1 MNDKEKETKPTQ
13 AHQELR
19 IHTALGDDALLLVS
33 FRYAEELGR
42 PFRLDAVVEAARP
55 GLKPEDLIGTPA
67 TLTIVRHDGQPRFIN
82 GVVCRVAQPA
92 EARANLVYDLTIHPL
107 LYLLSRT
114 SDCRIFQPS
123 DDALTKPVTP
133 LSIVKDVL
141 EEHRID
147 VEDRTRGTYPETRFT
162 VQYRETDL
170 NFISRL
176 MEKYGIYYFFRHEN
190 GRHVMVLVDEIA
202 QHDPLDGHGE
212 LIYHHGARMIQG
224 TIHDW
229 RVESEIQTE
238 TVALNDFDMFAPA
251 KDLRVSKELAT
262 RRVDKASEL
271 YDYPG
276 EYYETGVGENLA
288 RTRAE
293 ELGAHGKIYIARTDA
308 RGITAGGTF
317 TLKDPTQALRTDGK
331 KSFLVVATAVE
342 ASVAGHSSHAQRP
355 THFAC
360 TFRCI
365 STDRPFRP
373 ARITPRPIV
382 TGPQT
387 AIVVG
392 PNDEEIH
399 TDELG
404 RVKVRFHW
412 DRYHEADD
420 RASCWVRV
428 SQAWAG
434 KNWGAMFLPRVGHE
448 VVVEFLEGDPDR
460 PIITGRVYNND
471 HKPPYELPAHKTVST
486 IKSLSTK
493 KGGGGGGFNELRFE
507 DSKDS
512 EQVFLHAQ
520 RRMDLRVRANLYET
534 VGGNREERVGNKDK
548 GDHNIFVCGDT
559 NDHRKGG
566 EYYKTE
572 KVVNHTVLDDV
583 VEDLQKN
590 QTVKVAERLTLNAKE
605 IVQEA
610 QQTLSLKG
618 NTVTAQGAQALNLK
632 AGSVFVEGTQA
643 VHLKV
648 GGNFVVI
655 DAAGVS
661 INGTKVGINSGGAAQ
676 GAGSPLSATDPTIEE
691 PIEAASATTAL
702 PGQKGRGKGSKRTR
716 TRRTVPLLRAP
727 DPPPPVTPGTTAFGP
742 ATADEVELVEVVEV
756 IGRAGTT
763 DPTAPVQTR
772 RQYVNLP
779 REAGGA
785 RMGAHRGAIRE
796 HGRIIYLKARIRW
809 RDSSKTASLAGQSVR
824 FYAQPTGASQ
834 KDPAQLHADLRAGFD
849 RPNGGM
855 NKTVQ
860 TDAQGW
866 TPVVQF
872 HTSRYGGDKFHLYAT
887 LLSSDS
893 GGLDA
898 GEYEVWRKIHF
909 EVDTMKRPSGVD
921 YMDVVSGVINDFVAA
936 HARAFTEAIQVPR
949 NSSPAHQ
956 RLLNYSDLTTLH
968 TNTADS
974 SGDQY
979 IHLMYVDTVLT
990 GDRQEFEAAYGGI
1003 TVPAGTTPVRLALDA
1018 LDANFLPTDSDWVVS
1033 ASWTDPTSGASGTI
1047 PRNKITIPAP
1057 TGEYARHRN
1066 QGGNFDRW
1074 IFFVGLDGTGAPTGS
1089 RVNIN
1094 IRYRSRDDLSGVQIG
1109 QTTTV
1114 AMRFRETRANG
1125 GELGLA
1131 NATLQTSIHESSH
1144 AFGLASRQLPS
1155 GVANPNFITNGGG
1168 HCNFTAT
1175 CVMTPALH
1183 DHTAFCDRCLDCLR
1197 ARNLARINV
1206 QPGDAMP

>member
-1 MNDKEKETKPTQ
+1 MSDKEKETKPTQ
-13 AHQELR
+13 ANQDLR
-19 IHTALGDDALLLVS
+19 IHTALGDDALLLVG
-33 FRYAEELGR
+33 FRYVEELGR
-42 PFRLDAVVEAARP
+42 PFRLDAAVEAARP
-55 GLKPEDLIGTPA
+55 GLKPEDLIGTSA
-67 TLTIVRHDGQPRFIN
+67 TLTIMRRDGKPRFIN
-82 GVVCRVAQPA
+82 GIVCRVTQPS

-123 DDALTKPVTP
+123 DPNLTKPVTP

-141 EEHRID
+141 EEHRIEVD
-147 VEDRTRGTYPETRFT
+147 DRTRGRYPETKFT

-176 MEKYGIYYFFRHEN
+176 MEKHGIYYFFEHEN
-190 GRHVMVLVDEIA
+190 GRHVMVLVDEMA
-202 QHDPLDGHGE
+202 QHKPLDGYPD
-212 LIYHHGARMIQG
+212 LVYHHGNRMIID
-224 TIHDW
+224 TVRDW

-238 TVALNDFDMFAPA
+238 AVALNDFDMMAVS
-251 KDLRVSKELAT
+251 KNLRVSKEVAT

-276 EYYETGVGENLA
+276 EYYETSDGENLV

-293 ELGAHGKIYIARTDA
+293 ELGAHGKVYIARTDV
-308 RGITAGGTF
+308 RGVVAGGTF
-317 TLKDPTQALRTDGK
+317 NLKDPTQALRSDGK
-331 KSFLVVATAVE
+331 KSFLVIATTVE
-342 ASVAGHSSHAQRP
+342 ASITGHASDTRRD
-355 THFAC
+355 TEYAC

-392 PNDEEIH
+392 PEQEEIH

-420 RASCWVRV
+420 KASCWVRV

-448 VVVEFLEGDPDR
+448 VIVEFLEGDPDR

-471 HKPPYELPAHKTVST
+471 HKPPYELPVHKTVST
-486 IKSLSTK
+486 IKSLSSK

-507 DSKDS
+507 DKKDS
-512 EQVFLHAQ
+512 EQIFIHAQ
-520 RRMDLRVRANLYET
+520 RRMDLRVRASLYET

-572 KVVNHTVLDDV
+572 KVVNQTVVEDV
-583 VEDLQKN
+583 VEDFQKN
-590 QTVKVAERLTLNAKE
+590 QTVKVTERLTLNAKE

-610 QQTLSLKG
+610 QDTLSLKG
-618 NTVTAQGAQALNLK
+618 KTVTAQGAQALNLK

-643 VHLKV
+643 VHLKC

-655 DAAGVS
+655 DAAGVA
-661 INGTKVGINSGGAAQ
+661 INGTKVSINSGGAAQ
-676 GAGSPLSATDPTIEE
+676 GAGGPLSITDPTIEE
-691 PIEAASATTAL
+691 PIEAAAATTAL
-702 PGQKGRGKGSKRTR
+702 PGQMGRGSGSQRTR
-716 TRRTVPLLRAP
+716 KRRTVTLLRAP
-727 DPPPPVTPGTTAFGP
+727 EPPPPITPGTTAFGP
-742 ATADEVELVEVVEV
+742 ATADEVELVEVVEM
-756 IGRAGTT
+756 IGRSSAT
-763 DPTAPVQTR
+763 DPTAPVEAR

-779 REAGGA
+779 RESGGA
-785 RMGAHRGAIRE
+785 VTKQN
-796 HGRIIYLKARIRW
+796 GRVIYLKARIRW
-809 RDSSKTASLAGQSVR
+809 RDASKTGSLAGQSVR
-824 FYAQPTGASQ
+824 FYAQPTGANQ

-849 RPNGGM
+849 RANGGM

-860 TDAQGW
+860 TNANGW

-872 HTSRYGGDKFHLYAT
+872 HTSRYGGDKFHVFAT
-887 LLSSDS
+887 LLSTDT
-893 GGLDA
+893 GGLDG
-898 GEYEVWRKIHF
+898 GEYEVWRKITF
-909 EVDTMKRPSGVD
+909 EVDAMQRPSGVD
-921 YMDVVSGVINDFVAA
+921 YMDVVSGIINDFVAA
-936 HARAFTEAIQVPR
+936 HAGAFTEAVQVPR

-956 RLLNYSDLTTLH
+956 RLTNYSDLGTVH

-974 SGDQY
+974 SGDRY

-990 GDRQEFEAAYGGI
+990 GDRSDVEVTFNGV
-1003 TVPAGTTPVRLALDA
+1003 TVPAGANPLTLALDA
-1018 LDANFLPTDSDWVVS
+1018 LQATFLPTDADWVVS
-1033 ASWTDPTSGASGTI
+1033 ASWTDPATGATGTI
-1047 PRNKITIPAP
+1047 PRAKFSTPVAA
-1057 TGEYARHRN
+1057 GQYARHRN
-1066 QGGNFDRW
+1066 QGGDFDRW
-1074 IFFVGLDGTGAPTGS
+1074 NFNVRFDGTGAPAGS
-1089 RVNIN
+1089 AVNLTL
-1094 IRYRSRDDLSGVQIG
+1094 RYKNREYLSGVQIG

-1125 GELGLA
+1125 GQLNLA
-1131 NATLQTSIHESSH
+1131 VATLQTSIHESSH
-1144 AFGLASRQLPS
+1144 AFGLASRQLPT
-1155 GVANPNFITNGGG
+1155 GANNPNFITQGGG
-1168 HCNFTAT
+1168 HCNFSTT

-1183 DHTAFCDRCLDCLR
+1183 EHPAFCDRCLDCLR

-1206 QPGDAMP
+1206 QPGDAMV